1 MLGCSTG
8 WRMNING
15 TANGLDF
22 ARAVTLTG
30 KQDVVAAGFTENTRS
45 GFGFTVVKVSAEQGT
60 ELWRRVINGS
70 ANTSGI
76 VNQATAVTIVDAGD
90 VIAVGAIA
98 NAESSDDAIVVKFD
112 GATATELWRQV
123 INGAS
128 NGSDVARSVVLDS
141 SKNVITAGYTSNLRG
156 FADLSVIKFDGANG
170 TELWRQIIIGSENGA
185 SEAAE
190 IAVDARGDL
199 VVVGFTWSP
208 KMAGDFAVAKLDGV
222 TGTVLWSKAISGT
235 SPVSFDLAHAVTGD
249 LAGDVI
255 AAGYLR
261 NSLTEDD
268 FTVIKLDG
276 TSGAERWRTTI
287 NGTSNGIDRALA
299 IAVDVNGHVVA
310 AGHIRNTETLDDFF
324 VTKLDGITGSE
335 LWRQTINGDANGDDW
350 AGTVSLDV
358 LGNVVAAGAT
368 ENRLT
373 GTDFTVVRFDGA
385 SGRELWRK
393 VINGTA
399 NNVDAAFAITTDASG
414 NVIAVGRSQNT
425 GTGDDFIVV
434 KLTASN
440 GRDF

>member
-1 MLGCSTG
+1 MAL
-8 WRMNING
+8 
-15 TANGLDF
+15 
-22 ARAVTLTG
+22 
-30 KQDVVAAGFTENTRS
+30 
-45 GFGFTVVKVSAEQGT
+45 
-60 ELWRRVINGS
+60 
-70 ANTSGI
+70 
-76 VNQATAVTIVDAGD
+76 
-90 VIAVGAIA
+90 
-98 NAESSDDAIVVKFD
+98 
-112 GATATELWRQV
+112 
-123 INGAS
+123 
-128 NGSDVARSVVLDS
+128 
-141 SKNVITAGYTSNLRG
+141 
-156 FADLSVIKFDGANG
+156 
-170 TELWRQIIIGSENGA
+170 IG
-185 SEAAE
+185 
-190 IAVDARGDL
+190 
-199 VVVGFTWSP
+199 P
-208 KMAGDFAVAKLDGV
+208 
-222 TGTVLWSKAISGT
+222 
-235 SPVSFDLAHAVTGD
+235 
-249 LAGDVI
+249 
-255 AAGYLR
+255 
-261 NSLTEDD
+261 
-268 FTVIKLDG
+268 
-276 TSGAERWRTTI
+276 
-287 NGTSNGIDRALA
+287 